1 MKFDLD
7 NFKKP
12 APTADT
18 TSPYQ
23 TSVAQKL
30 HAKILKEY
38 QQISLVILKRSVLT
52 TKERQIVA
60 RQIALS
66 CGVSPSTLTP
76 RRQPGL
82 VALIDT
88 LNDDLELQWKST
100 SAKKSHSGR
109 KNTKKELMEENT
121 LLKTENE
128 RLSNLQLAGA
138 MTAAIESM
146 LTEEAR
152 LQASTIRQ
160 LKSEISRLNK
170 VIDNQAELQ
179 QRMLYNI
186 NKP

>member
-1 MKFDLD
+1 M
-7 NFKKP
+7 
-12 APTADT
+12 
-18 TSPYQ
+18 
-23 TSVAQKL
+23 
-30 HAKILKEY
+30 
-38 QQISLVILKRSVLT
+38 
-52 TKERQIVA
+52 
-60 RQIALS
+60 S
-66 CGVSPSTLTP
+66 CGVSPSTLIP

-88 LNDDLELQWKST
+88 LNEDLDIQWKSA
-100 SAKKSHSGR
+100 SAKKIHSGR

-121 LLKTENE
+121 FLKAENE

-152 LQASTIRQ
+152 LQANTIRQ

-179 QRMLYNI
+179 QKMLYNV